1 MRLSATLSGRSGEFM
16 LMGEGTFDGARA
28 VSHVR
33 IVKGSGTEAL
43 EGISGSCDSSST
55 HSDYPYMPLTLTF
68 DFA

>member
-1 MRLSATLSGRSGEFM
+1 M
-16 LMGEGTFDGARA
+16 LLGEGTFDGERA
-28 VSHVR
+28 VSSVR